1 MVLDFLT
8 AEMNGLG
15 GEDVTATGKNL
26 NLALTAAALAA
37 AGRRQMHAVLA
48 QCGQQRFARLG
59 MQQLGAVVDVYGY
72 LARIHKPMLAH

>member
-15 GEDVTATGKNL
+15 GEDVAATGKNL

-37 AGRRQMHAVLA
+37 AG
-48 QCGQQRFARLG
+48 
-59 MQQLGAVVDVYGY
+59 
-72 LARIHKPMLAH
+72 